1 MINIFARCLIRFPV
15 VTVWSGQG
23 RMGGLEGR
31 SSCEPLLLF
40 SVEISSGSS
49 ELSRH
54 NTCTGDLLGRRMQ
67 NSGQCGQHA
76 MQSYLPPV
84 TGPGLLDP

>member
-15 VTVWSGQG
+15 VTEWRVASGHAGQG

-31 SSCEPLLLF
+31 SSCEPLLHF

-76 MQSYLPPV
+76 MQ
-84 TGPGLLDP
+84 

>member
-31 SSCEPLLLF
+31 SSCEPLLHF

-49 ELSRH
+49 ELSRRH
-54 NTCTGDLLGRRMQ
+54 RCPST
-67 NSGQCGQHA
+67 QH
-76 MQSYLPPV
+76 MHR
-84 TGPGLLDP
+84 GLAGEKDAEQWTVWTACNHIYHQ